1 MTSQSYIL
9 STILNE
15 RFYGRISK
23 GYNLQTIHPELKV
36 SIENLGTSNPS
47 NQRGRNVFIT
57 GLYFS
62 SMMLEGIKKYTNID
76 FTSDYYSFILSEGK
90 RLFPDHINKHKV
102 FLKGRDYIKGQI
114 MNFLFEWNGYNREGN
129 PFGELMELLY
139 PELCDYVNRFNQ
151 YYTSTEFSYLLQ
163 RSEVFLMLNVCK
175 ELQLRHPNIP
185 FYTIHDSI
193 LTTQSNLQIV
203 HRVMTDVITELTGKS
218 VGIKSNPLHQ
228 PTSIDDE
235 LVEDI
240 FNKVRIKNDKE
251 WSDSKTYI
259 LTKNI
264 KLGIDFFYEENERK
278 EWYDRLGTVS
288 YTHLTLPTNR
298 EV

>member
-1 MTSQSYIL
+1 M
-9 STILNE
+9 
-15 RFYGRISK
+15 
-23 GYNLQTIHPELKV
+23 HA
-36 SIENLGTSNPS
+36 
-47 NQRGRNVFIT
+47 
-57 GLYFS
+57 
-62 SMMLEGIKKYTNID
+62 IKKLKKEIIELNNKNGNKT
-76 FTSDYYSFILSEGK
+76 K
-90 RLFPDHINKHKV
+90 R
-102 FLKGRDYIKGQI
+102 G
-114 MNFLFEWNGYNREGN
+114 NGYNREGN

-139 PELCDYVNRFNQ
+139 PELCDYVIRFNQ

-193 LTTQSNLQIV
+193 LTTQSNLPIV
-203 HRVMTDVITELTGKS
+203 QRVMTDVITELTGKS

-278 EWYDRLGTVS
+278 EWYDRLGIS
-288 YTHLTLPTNR
+288 
-298 EV
+298 

>member
-1 MTSQSYIL
+1 
-9 STILNE
+9 
-15 RFYGRISK
+15 
-23 GYNLQTIHPELKV
+23 
-36 SIENLGTSNPS
+36 
-47 NQRGRNVFIT
+47 
-57 GLYFS
+57 
-62 SMMLEGIKKYTNID
+62 
-76 FTSDYYSFILSEGK
+76 
-90 RLFPDHINKHKV
+90 
-102 FLKGRDYIKGQI
+102 
-114 MNFLFEWNGYNREGN
+114 
-129 PFGELMELLY
+129 LMELLY

-278 EWYDRLGTVS
+278 EWYDRLGIS
-288 YTHLTLPTNR
+288 
-298 EV
+298 